1 MKSVFDRGHRAGVVI
16 EDRHL
21 LDLPD
26 RANPQLAGVTEGSC
40 RFSSALLLRWSAAA
54 LWKGRARGRKGTA
67 PSDSA
72 LGTES
77 DEPGLVTPV
86 GRAGAPMFIV
96 GGIHQADKS
105 RHCCL
110 VSLSTHV
117 KSSRWRQHQLT
128 HSLGKHTQWGHSGR
142 DFLSFTQVLSALN
155 NSYWDS
161 TSCPWTAQLYIHST
175 QSIRFTTFPVLS
187 LAAQPGG
194 RRGGE

>member
-1 MKSVFDRGHRAGVVI
+1 MEEQGFTSLLVFKQMKSVFDRGHRAGVVI

-54 LWKGRARGRKGTA
+54 LWKGRARGRKGMA

-117 KSSRWRQHQLT
+117 KSSRMETASTYTFLRKT
-128 HSLGKHTQWGHSGR
+128 HTVG
-142 DFLSFTQVLSALN
+142 
-155 NSYWDS
+155 
-161 TSCPWTAQLYIHST
+161 P
-175 QSIRFTTFPVLS
+175 
-187 LAAQPGG
+187 
-194 RRGGE
+194 